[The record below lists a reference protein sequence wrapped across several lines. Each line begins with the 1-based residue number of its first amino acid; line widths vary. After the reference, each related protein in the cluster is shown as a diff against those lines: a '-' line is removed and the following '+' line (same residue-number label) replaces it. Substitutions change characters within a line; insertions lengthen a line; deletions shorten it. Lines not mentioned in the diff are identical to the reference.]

1 MLAAKLRPPPARAG
15 HVPRTAL
22 VDCLLRRGDEPIV
35 AVVAPPGYG
44 KTTLLAQWA
53 TRQQRR
59 VAWVSVDEGDDDP
72 AVLLAA
78 IAMALSRTQSI
89 DPRTLAAVTAGTAA
103 LPNALAALTSAL
115 SPAERTT
122 VVLDNVDA
130 LTNVQSLDLVAELV
144 WRLPLGSQLAYGSR
158 SPLPLPVPVLRTHGD
173 IVEIGR
179 DDLAMDRDEA
189 EQLLL
194 ATGAELRADEVDALL
209 EQTEGWP
216 AGLYLAALAANG
228 RRPSSKAF
236 AFRGDDVL
244 MGDFLRTE
252 VLDRLPAHTV
262 RFLTRT
268 SVLDQMS
275 GPSCDAVVGADG
287 SQAVLESLEA
297 AGLLLVPL
305 DRQRAWYRYHRL
317 FRDLLAAELQQ
328 REPDLVP
335 ELHGRAARW
344 LAANGMPEQA
354 IRQAQRAEDP
364 DLLVGLVAAMTPPA
378 YAAGR
383 AKDAHGWLEW
393 FHDRNLIEA
402 YPQVAV
408 VGALVEALS
417 GRAASAE
424 RWAAAAE
431 SAGDAADHGETF
443 SGMLAYLR
451 SVLCRRGVTEM
462 ASDARQAAALLGPH
476 HGLHAAA
483 LLFEGLAYLL
493 AGDPD
498 RAEPR
503 LAHAQDVALYARSLP
518 AATVA
523 TAFRGFIAV
532 GRKEWDVA
540 EALAES
546 ALEIVDTGHL
556 HDYLEATTA
565 HALAAQTA
573 IHRGDAQAAADHLAR
588 AARGRPLCTYAV
600 PSTALVQLELA
611 RAALQVGDA
620 AGARTVLREVRDLLH
635 QRPDLG
641 VVAAQAEVLRR
652 SLDAIRQ
659 GPVGASALTAAELRL
674 LPFLATHLSFPEIGE
689 RLHVS
694 RHTVKTQ
701 AISVYRKFGVS
712 SRSEAIRCAHD
723 VGLLGT

>member
-1 MLAAKLRPPPARAG
+1 MLAAKLRPPPLRAG
-15 HVPRTAL
+15 HVARTAL
-22 VDCLLRRGDEPIV
+22 VDGLLRREDEPIV

-53 TRQQRR
+53 TRQPRR
-59 VAWVSVDEGDDDP
+59 IAWVSVDEGDDDP

-78 IAMALSRTQSI
+78 IATALSHAHPV
-89 DPRTLAAVTAGTAA
+89 DPRTLAAIDAGTPALPTAVAA
-103 LPNALAALTSAL
+103 LSAALSR
-115 SPAERTT
+115 AERTT

-130 LTNVQSLDLVAELV
+130 LTNVQSLDLIAELV
-144 WRLPLGSQLAYGSR
+144 WRLPIGSRLAYGSR
-158 SPLPLPVPVLRTHGD
+158 SPLPLPVPVLRSHGD

-179 DDLAMDRDEA
+179 DDLAMDRSEA
-189 EQLLL
+189 ERLLR
-194 ATGAELRADEVDALL
+194 ATGAELTADEVDDLL

-216 AGLYLAALAANG
+216 AGLYLAGLAANG
-228 RRPSSKAF
+228 RHPSSKAF

-244 MGDFLRTE
+244 MGDYLRTE
-252 VLDRLPAHTV
+252 VLDHLPIDTV

-268 SVLDQMS
+268 SVLEQVS
-275 GPSCDAVVGADG
+275 GPSCDAVLAADG
-287 SQAVLESLEA
+287 SQSVLESLEA

-305 DRQRAWYRYHRL
+305 DRQRTWYRYHRL
-317 FRDLLAAELQQ
+317 FRDLLATELQQ
-328 REPDLVP
+328 REPSLVP
-335 ELHGRAARW
+335 TLHGRAARW
-344 LAANGMPEQA
+344 LEANGMPEQA
-354 IRQAQRAEDP
+354 IRQAQRADDP
-364 DLLVGLVAAMTPPA
+364 ELLVSLVAATTPPA

-383 AKDAHGWLEW
+383 AEDAHGWLEW
-393 FHDRNLIEA
+393 FHDRNLIEEH
-402 YPQVAV
+402 PQVAV

-431 SAGDAADHGETF
+431 SAGDTADHGTTF

-451 SVLCRRGVTEM
+451 SVLCRRGVAEM
-462 ASDARQAAALLGPH
+462 GADARQAAALLGPQ

-483 LLFEGLAYLL
+483 LLFEGLALLL

-498 RAEPR
+498 GAEPR
-503 LAHAQDVALYARSLP
+503 LAHAHDVAMYSQSMP
-518 AATVA
+518 AATA
-523 TAFRGFIAV
+523 SAAFRGFIAV
-532 GRKEWDVA
+532 GRKEWEVA
-540 EALAES
+540 EAFAEA
-546 ALEIVDTGHL
+546 ALDIVEAGHL
-556 HDYLEATTA
+556 HAYLEATTA

-573 IHRGDAQAAADHLAR
+573 SHRGDTQAAADHLAR

-611 RAALQVGDA
+611 RAYLQVGDA
-620 AGARTVLREVRDLLH
+620 AGARTVLRELRDLLH

-641 VVAAQAEVLRR
+641 VVAQQAESLRR
-652 SLDAIRQ
+652 SIDAIRQ

-712 SRSEAIRCAHD
+712 SRSEAIRCAHE
-723 VGLLGT
+723 VGLLGM

>member
-1 MLAAKLRPPPARAG
+1 M
-15 HVPRTAL
+15 
-22 VDCLLRRGDEPIV
+22 
-35 AVVAPPGYG
+35 
-44 KTTLLAQWA
+44 
-53 TRQQRR
+53 
-59 VAWVSVDEGDDDP
+59 
-72 AVLLAA
+72 
-78 IAMALSRTQSI
+78 
-89 DPRTLAAVTAGTAA
+89 
-103 LPNALAALTSAL
+103 
-115 SPAERTT
+115 
-122 VVLDNVDA
+122 
-130 LTNVQSLDLVAELV
+130 
-144 WRLPLGSQLAYGSR
+144 
-158 SPLPLPVPVLRTHGD
+158 
-173 IVEIGR
+173 
-179 DDLAMDRDEA
+179 
-189 EQLLL
+189 
-194 ATGAELRADEVDALL
+194 DALL

-252 VLDRLPAHTV
+252 VLDHLPAHTV

-305 DRQRAWYRYHRL
+305 DRQRTWYRYHRL
-317 FRDLLAAELQQ
+317 FRDLLATELQQ

-354 IRQAQRAEDP
+354 IRQAQRADDP
-364 DLLVGLVAAMTPPA
+364 DLLVSLVAAMTPPA

-408 VGALVEALS
+408 VGALVEALVRPRRERRAV
-417 GRAASAE
+417 GR
-424 RWAAAAE
+424 
-431 SAGDAADHGETF
+431 
-443 SGMLAYLR
+443 R
-451 SVLCRRGVTEM
+451 SRVRRRRRRPRRDVQR
-462 ASDARQAAALLGPH
+462 DARVPPQRAVPARRHRDGVPTPAQAAALLGPH

-498 RAEPR
+498 GAEPR
-503 LAHAQDVALYARSLP
+503 LAHAHDVAMYARSLP
-518 AATVA
+518 AATAA

-540 EALAES
+540 EAFAE
-546 ALEIVDTGHL
+546 
-556 HDYLEATTA
+556 
-565 HALAAQTA
+565 
-573 IHRGDAQAAADHLAR
+573 
-588 AARGRPLCTYAV
+588 C
-600 PSTALVQLELA
+600 
-611 RAALQVGDA
+611 
-620 AGARTVLREVRDLLH
+620 GARDRRHRAPPRLPRGHHRPRPR
-635 QRPDLG
+635 RPDG
-641 VVAAQAEVLRR
+641 QPPRRRAGRRRPPRTGRAGPAAVHLRRARRPRSCSSSWRAPTCRSAMRPGPARCCARCATCSTSVRTSASSPPQAEALRR

-723 VGLLGT
+723 VGLLGM

>member
-1 MLAAKLRPPPARAG
+1 MLAAKLRPPPPRPGHVARA
-15 HVPRTAL
+15 AL
-22 VDCLLRRGDEPIV
+22 VDGLLAREVEPII

-53 TRQQRR
+53 RRHPRR

-72 AVLLAA
+72 AVLLAS
-78 IAMALSRTQSI
+78 IATALSAVQRV
-89 DPRTLAAVTAGTAA
+89 DPRTLAAVASGTVA
-103 LPNALAALTSAL
+103 LPTALAALTSAL
-115 SPAERTT
+115 APAERTT
-122 VVLDNVDA
+122 LVLDNVEA

-144 WRLPLGSQLAYGSR
+144 WRLPLGSRLAYGSR
-158 SPLPLPVPVLRTHGD
+158 APLPLPVPVLRTHGD

-179 DDLAMDRDEA
+179 DDLAMDREEA
-189 EQLLL
+189 EQLLCS
-194 ATGAELRADEVDALL
+194 TGAELTPDEVDALL

-216 AGLYLAALAANG
+216 AGLYLAGLAANG
-228 RRPSSKAF
+228 RRPSSTPF
-236 AFRGDDVL
+236 SFRGDDVL
-244 MGDFLRTE
+244 MGDYLRTE
-252 VLDRLPAHTV
+252 VLDHLPTDTV

-268 SVLDQMS
+268 SVLEQMS
-275 GPSCDAVVGADG
+275 AASCDAVVGADG

-305 DRQRAWYRYHRL
+305 DRQRTWYRYHRL
-317 FRDLLAAELQQ
+317 FRDLLATELEQ
-328 REPDLVP
+328 REPELLAA
-335 ELHGRAARW
+335 LHGRAARW
-344 LAANGMPEQA
+344 LEANGMPEQA
-354 IRQAQRAEDP
+354 IRQAQRADDP
-364 DLLVGLVAAMTPPA
+364 DLVVSLVAATTPPA

-383 AKDAHGWLEW
+383 AKDAHVWLEW
-393 FHDRNLIEA
+393 FRDRNLIEEH
-402 YPQVAV
+402 PQVAV

-431 SAGDAADHGETF
+431 SAGDAADHGATF
-443 SGMLAYLR
+443 TGMLAYLR
-451 SVLCRRGVTEM
+451 TVLCRRGVAEM
-462 ASDARQAAALLGPH
+462 GSDARHAADLLGPQ

-483 LLFEGLAYLL
+483 LLFEGLAFLL

-498 RAEPR
+498 GAEPR
-503 LAHAQDVALYARSLP
+503 LAHAHDVAMYSHSMP
-518 AATVA
+518 AATA
-523 TAFRGFIAV
+523 SAAFRGFIAV

-540 EALAES
+540 QSFADT
-546 ALEIVDTGHL
+546 ALEIVETGHL
-556 HDYLEATTA
+556 YDYLEATTA

-573 IHRGDAQAAADHLAR
+573 GHRGDSQAAVDHLAR

-600 PSTALVQLELA
+600 PATALVQLELA
-611 RAALQVGDA
+611 RAYLQVGDA
-620 AGARTVLREVRDLLH
+620 TGARTVLREVRDLLH

-641 VVAAQAEVLRR
+641 VVPEQAEALRR

-659 GPVGASALTAAELRL
+659 GPVSASALTAAELRL

-723 VGLLGT
+723 VGLLGM